1 MKLNKRNC
9 PINIELDAI
18 GADMLDISMDIC
30 GKHYDFSASSVMGH
44 QFGAFLYAIYGMYW
58 EAPGERRYFKN
69 SYPKI
74 ECDLRTKIIRAQIR
88 WDSEGYITTIML
100 TRRFHDFS
108 VPSPTEKDN
117 IEITINQ
124 RDKYIVDARDLC
136 YAVAKASTDAM
147 KKYGFYGYN
156 LTCGADC
163 NGYGDSIDI
172 ERLLFIKAY
181 ALNAMEARETK
192 ELFKHPDYL
201 DDDFNDATFSSFE
214 KEIEILL
221 FDM

>member
-1 MKLNKRNC
+1 
-9 PINIELDAI
+9 
-18 GADMLDISMDIC
+18 MDIC

-58 EAPGERRYFKN
+58 EDSSERRYFKN
-69 SYPKI
+69 SDPKI
-74 ECDLRTKIIRAQIR
+74 ECDLKKKMIRAQIT

-108 VPSPTEKDN
+108 IPAPTDEDN
-117 IEITINQ
+117 IEITIDQ
-124 RDKYIVDARDLC
+124 RDTLIVDARDLC

-147 KKYGFYGYN
+147 KKYSLYGYH

-163 NGYGDSIDI
+163 KGYGDSIDI
-172 ERLLFIKAY
+172 ERLLFIKAF

-192 ELFKHPDYL
+192 ELFKHPVYS
-201 DDDFNDATFSSFE
+201 DDVFYDATFSSFE